1 MIQRAH
7 QRASWYG
14 ESTQGNQHC
23 MKHSFGLVFMGRT
36 SVGRYRPPV
45 FFRQIALR
53 TNPHFQADFQERK
66 SHVTPHKHSQ
76 ENKKKTWFFSH
87 YPCQR
92 GQGFNCIIND
102 WVLKML
108 AILKQTTVPLSPNRQ
123 YLSVV
128 WHCKKTC
135 MPKIMNTKVLI

>member
-53 TNPHFQADFQERK
+53 TNPHFQANFQERK

-76 ENKKKTWFFSH
+76 ENKKKTLIFFS
-87 YPCQR
+87 
-92 GQGFNCIIND
+92 
-102 WVLKML
+102 
-108 AILKQTTVPLSPNRQ
+108 LS
-123 YLSVV
+123 
-128 WHCKKTC
+128 
-135 MPKIMNTKVLI
+135 MPKRTGIQLHNKWLSLKNVSYSETNNCTSLSQQAIPLCCMALQENLHAKDYEH